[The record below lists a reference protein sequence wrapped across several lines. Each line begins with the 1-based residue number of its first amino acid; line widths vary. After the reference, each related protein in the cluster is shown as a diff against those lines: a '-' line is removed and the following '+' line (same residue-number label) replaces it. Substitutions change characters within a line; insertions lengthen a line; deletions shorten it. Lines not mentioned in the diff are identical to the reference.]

1 MNAKLFRAL
10 DKFYASLYTTMLRN
24 KKKIEKESIFLSF
37 LKMSSNTSYELLS
50 ESSIHAHKIS
60 AEMIDELQNLNLIR
74 ATDSLNKYAITAIGI
89 WEVENKTDLI
99 SMPSFLTYVD
109 EKYFNVYA
117 NSSKPLNDKQKV
129 IIFSMIAAR
138 TFSDKSSVDLKRND
152 DTTNAWKEITDQVYY
167 KLKDMGI
174 ISNLKIESQDGKSLY
189 GKLGTEKP
197 VSNLYR
203 HTDKLPK
210 LTKGIYKA
218 PGQQKYYLDLSDNC
232 DLFKDQLIYLFNLVI
247 GNKQISY
254 SEINDL
260 SDFCRNISNEKNIYV
275 FAPQDHIF
283 SKSEYDEVINDILLL
298 M

>member
-24 KKKIEKESIFLSF
+24 KRKIIKESIFISF

-60 AEMIDELQNLNLIR
+60 SEIIDELQNLNLIR
-74 ATDSLNKYAITAIGI
+74 GTDSLNKYAITAIGI
-89 WEVENKTDLI
+89 WEVENKTNLI
-99 SMPSFLTYVD
+99 NLPKFLAYLD
-109 EKYFNVYA
+109 EKHFDVYA

-138 TFSDKSSVDLKRND
+138 TFSEKSTVDLKRND
-152 DTTNAWKEITDQVYY
+152 DTTNAWKEITDQVYC

-189 GKLGTEKP
+189 GKPGTEKP
-197 VSNLYR
+197 VGNLYR

-218 PGQQKYYLDLSDNC
+218 LGQQKYCLDLSDDC
-232 DLFKDQLIYLFNLVI
+232 GLFKEQLTYVDVWQPRREFFNTSWWFYGSRENFDQAAVGAF
-247 GNKQISY
+247 
-254 SEINDL
+254 D
-260 SDFCRNISNEKNIYV
+260 R
-275 FAPQDHIF
+275 
-283 SKSEYDEVINDILLL
+283 
-298 M
+298 